1 MSYFH
6 FRVQNKYKY
15 DTLLNIIEDNKEL
28 MEEIKNQY
36 IILLSQLT
44 ETSMISTPMISTSM
58 ISNELFINKIKEISN
73 IGNIIVCYYIEENK
87 KLKIVGSGTV
97 IYQPKLTHH
106 CKYVG
111 HIEDI
116 IVHNMHRSN
125 GIATQII
132 QQLIDMANIK
142 KCYKV
147 ILDCKPELYGFYEKI
162 GLKRTGNQMS
172 KYFY

>member
-15 DTLLNIIEDNKEL
+15 DTLLNIIEENKEL
-28 MEEIKNQY
+28 IEQIKNQY

-44 ETSMISTPMISTSM
+44 ETPM

-87 KLKIVGSGTV
+87 KLKIVGSGTI
-97 IYQPKLTHH
+97 IYEPKLTHH

-172 KYFY
+172 KYFIPPNI

>member
-15 DTLLNIIEDNKEL
+15 DTFLNILENNKHSIED
-28 MEEIKNQY
+28 IKNQY

-44 ETSMISTPMISTSM
+44 ETPM
-58 ISNELFINKIKEISN
+58 ISNEKFIEKIKEISN
-73 IGNIIVCYYIEENK
+73 IGNIIVCYYYNIENK
-87 KLKIVGSGTV
+87 KICIVGSGTV
-97 IYQPKLTHH
+97 IYQPKIIHD

-116 IVHNMHRSN
+116 IVHNMYRSN
-125 GIATQII
+125 GIAKQII
-132 QQLIDMANIK
+132 QQLIDIANIQ

-147 ILDCKPELYGFYEKI
+147 ILDCKPELCVFYEKV
-162 GLKRTGNQMS
+162 GLKKTGNQMS
-172 KYFY
+172 KYF

>member
-15 DTLLNIIEDNKEL
+15 DILLNIIEENKDSIED
-28 MEEIKNQY
+28 IKNQY
-36 IILLSQLT
+36 ITLLSQLT
-44 ETSMISTPMISTSM
+44 ETPTIT
-58 ISNELFINKIKEISN
+58 NENFINKIKEISN
-73 IGNIIVCYYIEENK
+73 IGNIIVCYYYTENK
-87 KLKIVGSGTV
+87 KIHIIGSGTI
-97 IYQPKLTHH
+97 IYQPKIIHD

-116 IVHNMHRSN
+116 IVHNMYRSN
-125 GIATQII
+125 GIAKQII

-147 ILDCKPELYGFYEKI
+147 ILDCKPELCGFYEKI
-162 GLKRTGNQMS
+162 GLKKTGNQMS
-172 KYFY
+172 KYFYNI